1 MGNSDLYEWTFDLAT
16 GKTIERVLE
25 CSQQDFFQIN
35 PSYTGMQNRYVW
47 AVRFTGAASPF
58 HSIDGLLKHDLKS
71 GRTVSHQFVGGRFG
85 GEAVFAARVGA
96 TSEDDGYLLCCTYN
110 PKDMTTELY
119 VVCAKTMGPAPLA
132 ILRTPAR
139 VPFGFH

>member
-1 MGNSDLYEWTFDLAT
+1 MPARFGIMPRHAKSVAEIRWFIGQSGVAFHTANAWEEDGTIKLIAGFSKRFTFFDPDGKDGKNSDLYEWTFDLAT
-16 GKTIERVLE
+16 GKTVERVLE

-71 GRTVSHQFVGGRFG
+71 GGTVSHQFV
-85 GEAVFAARVGA
+85 
-96 TSEDDGYLLCCTYN
+96 
-110 PKDMTTELY
+110 
-119 VVCAKTMGPAPLA
+119 
-132 ILRTPAR
+132 
-139 VPFGFH
+139 